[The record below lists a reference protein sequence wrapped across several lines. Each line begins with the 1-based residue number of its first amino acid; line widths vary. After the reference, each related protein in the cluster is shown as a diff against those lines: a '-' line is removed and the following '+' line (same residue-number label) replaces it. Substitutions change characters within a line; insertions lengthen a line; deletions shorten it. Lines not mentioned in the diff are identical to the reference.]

1 MIKNT
6 MDKMQINQEGI
17 VKKISLESPMYR
29 RFLDIGLAEG
39 TNIECILIALGNGM
53 KAYRIKG
60 ATIGIRKEDA
70 QMIEIE

>member
-17 VKKISLESPMYR
+17 VK
-29 RFLDIGLAEG
+29 IGLAEG
-39 TNIECILIALGNGM
+39 TNVECILIALGEGM